1 MNRKEILLKR
11 NKIGQTIEDL
21 KKQRG
26 NKKEGYELNNKIE
39 KLKGQYTFYN
49 KLLKVTGG
57 KNDN

>member
-1 MNRKEILLKR
+1 MNRKELMLRR

-26 NKKEGYELNNKIE
+26 NKKKEYDLNQKIK
-39 KLKGQYTFYN
+39 KLKGQYIFYN
-49 KLLKVTGG
+49 ELLKNIGR

>member
-11 NKIGQTIEDL
+11 NKIGQAIEDL

-26 NKKEGYELNNKIE
+26 NKKEEYDLNNKIE
-39 KLKGQYTFYN
+39 KLKGQYIFYN
-49 KLLKVTGG
+49 ELLKTIGG

>member
-11 NKIGQTIEDL
+11 NKIGQAIGDL

-26 NKKEGYELNNKIE
+26 NKKEEYDLNQKIK
-39 KLKGQYTFYN
+39 KLKGQYIFYN
-49 KLLKVTGG
+49 ELLKTIGG